1 MGTQL
6 ERLNQLFEFLVR
18 VQDFW
23 TQPWTRLEQLP
34 WSSTL
39 QTNSEGATWR
49 IAPDAPLYAALT
61 EVADL
66 IEKEPFRLRLG
77 QEWLEGPEAACPL
90 RWQNVRLR
98 RLQGGLELKVQGPTH
113 LRHDLLRSLALPE
126 RPDPPYQVTPRN
138 VLYLEPLALDYSD
151 FLTHL
156 RKALPDADDLP
167 AALAS
172 LTGPSPAKPE
182 PLYRQPLWTLSI
194 SPEQEEIAHRLA
206 VRPLVLVEGGPG
218 TGKSHLVANL
228 LGHCLAMG
236 LRVLVTGPSSAAL
249 RPILNALP
257 TDLRA
262 LCVGPGQGPDLE
274 LSKRLEKTDPK
285 AQLKQAEAQKKRR
298 EQLLEEQDRLE
309 EQLLVQA
316 MLEYSERG
324 DERVSE
330 LGRRLQPERDEL
342 GWIPGPVGLKP
353 NPLSPDQLAELY
365 DSNRLTPDEEE
376 KLSGPLPDRSELLTA
391 PELASLSELWKEV
404 ENYPDHNYWTGTPP
418 KESLEYLPLAASRV
432 VSSLRE
438 SDPWFLECVWRA
450 RTNEKHRQTYA
461 VLQRELE
468 QNRKERNR
476 ILKQIGER
484 DPTLPFFDD
493 EAQEICQELLEH
505 VNRGGTVTGI
515 AATFLKP
522 RWKKFLKG
530 AQVRGKSPTTEG
542 DFQALLEAI
551 SLKRLNETEDQ
562 RWAQEMV
569 VLGLMGAEQRKLDRI
584 DTLKRALNWNLE
596 VFSDFEH
603 QAAGAGLLW
612 ERAME
617 LSSEESGSGRVL
629 RRLLSFLEHELE
641 PLLER
646 RKAYLDVCQ
655 LMKRADQEARYLKS
669 AERSNPNPIW
679 GTLRQALVE
688 RDVRAY
694 EEALEQLAR
703 WESLLPLARRRREL
717 LDLLEPVAPAWV
729 DAIRERS
736 KVHGRTQVPGN
747 LSAAWEHRQATQ
759 WLRQLQEQPGPEGI
773 LKRLFEVREEV
784 LSATRD
790 LVTERAWAMLSMRA
804 GKRELSSEDCAPAWV
819 IPLDQVLDRFSPDET
834 RFDLLV
840 VEHAGLCDLRA
851 LGLLALAERAL
862 ILGDA
867 ERLCPEPAAQHD
879 ELARLAA
886 PYLAEHHR
894 ARPTSLLTWLDQ
906 GDSLR
911 LTTSFRA
918 RTELLQLLRQLESSV
933 AQVPGRSPSLSTP
946 SFALLRSRQEAN
958 DVAAIALA
966 VLREYP
972 GQSLAVACC
981 RQALGRRV
989 RRLLEHALPPETRP
1003 LVGSPLELQ
1012 GEERDRVLVA
1022 LPDTERKLVSAAD
1035 RRRLL
1040 ASLSLAR
1047 EQVLLLSAGDPE
1059 NDYAPGDLRRELV
1072 AQAEGLGTL
1081 TLGGSGWRGLVAQAV
1096 RKAGYRMHPFNERSV
1111 LVQGES
1117 LWAMVSMLGES
1128 SPPTRAE
1135 LVTESW
1141 MEQYLGW
1148 RVIRLRA
1155 SSFWIDQESCLQELV
1170 RQLAALGLSPLC
1182 DSPASERGLSLL
1194 KAAQELRRDLPGLPA
1209 PAVQA
1214 GADYGPGDFNWTWQ
1228 PLVRRLLDEQVRVA
1242 PVDTAGHELE
1252 VERRDRRLT
1261 LSDRRGE
1268 GIDLAVSPSWLEEA
1282 LEQVLAALGPGEP
1295 PLPRPE
1301 LVGTT
1306 SDEPFPWSIP
1316 FESPEDR
1323 EGAATQ
1329 PRPPEDREGTATQ
1342 PRPPE
1347 DREGA
1352 ATQPRPPEDREGA
1365 ATQPLPPED
1374 REGTATQPRPPED
1387 LEGAVNQSEQTE
1399 ASSRPPA
1406 SGRQSFRVLD
1416 LPEETEPAARNRS
1429 ESRPDTSAPVDGRR
1443 AATGEATRPERKTPR
1458 TQPSGYFTPS
1468 TRLEFGVAHP
1478 ASRPARPAGEPRQ
1491 GGERSQPA
1499 PPPPPPPRP
1508 VKAEAPPAP
1517 EPVAEKPAQPARPP
1531 ASRRP
1536 DRISWTEATG
1546 RAASPAAKPPAPKSM
1561 SSRTGPPQTPLPLPR
1576 KAAPAEPA
1584 PPPIGLEAI
1593 RSLMLQAF
1601 ELIQPVPDTVVTEL
1615 VEGVNEVALER
1626 GGREQRRAPRLLCC
1640 YDVLG
1645 ECDGESFQAVVSEVS
1660 LTGVRL
1666 ELSNRLTREALVVL
1680 RAELSSDLSPVQ
1692 CQVRWCRRS
1701 AEGVAAGLAFHEEP
1715 EQLSRSWVAVLLH
1728 SLGFGPEHSHQ
1739 RRKTLRVP
1747 TPRLKVL
1754 VRGKGM
1760 GTALDLGVGG
1770 MLLETTARLTLDERV
1785 ELTLGP
1791 HESLPAVQVQ
1801 ARIANLRQ
1809 RKVPAYGL
1817 AFVDLT
1823 PATMKALGA
1832 YVLSFLAGRARG
1844 KRP

>member
-18 VQDFW
+18 VQEFW

-61 EVADL
+61 EVADV
-66 IEKEPFRLRLG
+66 IEQEPFRLRLG

-90 RWQNVRLR
+90 RWQDVRVR
-98 RLQGGLELKVQGPTH
+98 RLDSGLELKAQGPSH
-113 LRHDLLRSLALPE
+113 LRHDLLRNLGLPE
-126 RPDPPYQVTPRN
+126 RPDPPYQVSPCS
-138 VLYLEPLALDYSD
+138 VLYLEPLALDYSE
-151 FLTHL
+151 FLARL
-156 RKALPDADDLP
+156 RKALADVDDLP
-167 AALAS
+167 ASLAT

-182 PLYRQPLWTLSI
+182 PLYRQPLWTLSV
-194 SPEQEEIAHRLA
+194 SPEQEEVAHRLA

-228 LGHCLAMG
+228 LGHCLALG
-236 LRVLVTGPSSAAL
+236 LRVLVTGPSSATL

-257 TDLRA
+257 PDLRA
-262 LCVGPGQGPDLE
+262 LCVGPGQSPDLE

-285 AQLKQAEAQKKRR
+285 TLLKEAEVQKTKR
-298 EQLLEEQDRLE
+298 EELLEEQDRIE
-309 EQLLVQA
+309 EQLFLQA
-316 MLEYSERG
+316 MLEYSERD

-330 LGRRLQPERDEL
+330 LGRRLQPERDDL

-353 NPLSPDQLAELY
+353 NPLSPDQVAELY
-365 DSNRLTPDEEE
+365 DSNRLTLHEEE
-376 KLSGPLPDRSELLTA
+376 QLSGPLPDRAELLTA
-391 PELASLSELWKEV
+391 TELASLSELWREV
-404 ENYPDHNYWTGTPP
+404 ENYPDHNYWSGTPP
-418 KESLEYLPLAASRV
+418 LESLEYLPLAASRV

-450 RTNEKHRQTYA
+450 RTSEKHRQTYA
-461 VLQRELE
+461 VLLRELE

-476 ILKQIGER
+476 ILKQIGDR

-530 AQVRGKSPTTEG
+530 AQVRGKSPTTDG

-584 DTLKRALNWNLE
+584 DTLKRALSWNLE

-617 LSSEESGSGRVL
+617 LASEEGGSGRVL

-655 LMKRADQEARYLKS
+655 MMKRADQEARYLKS
-669 AERSNPNPIW
+669 AERSSPNPIW

-688 RDVRAY
+688 RDERAY
-694 EEALEQLAR
+694 EQALEQLAH
-703 WESLLPLARRRREL
+703 WESLAPLARRRREL

-736 KVHGRTQVPGN
+736 KIHGRTQVPGN
-747 LSAAWEHRQATQ
+747 VVAAWEHRQAAQ
-759 WLRQLQEQPGPEGI
+759 WLRQLQEQPGPEVT

-784 LSATRD
+784 LSVTRD
-790 LVTERAWAMLSMRA
+790 LVTQRAWAMLGMRA
-804 GKRELSSEDCAPAWV
+804 GKRELSSQDCSPAWV
-819 IPLDQVLDRFSPDET
+819 IPLDQVLERFSPDET

-862 ILGDA
+862 ILGDP

-906 GDSLR
+906 GDSLC
-911 LTTSFRA
+911 LTASFRA
-918 RTELLQLLRQLESSV
+918 RTEILQLLRLLESSV
-933 AQVPGRSPSLSTP
+933 AQAPGRSPSFPTP
-946 SFALLRSRQEAN
+946 PFGLLRSRLEAR
-958 DVAAIALA
+958 DVAAIAMA
-966 VLREYP
+966 VLREHP

-981 RQALGRRV
+981 CVALGRQV
-989 RRLLEHALPPETRP
+989 RRLLEQALPAETRP
-1003 LVGSPLELQ
+1003 LVGSPLGLQ

-1022 LPDTERKLVSAAD
+1022 LPDTERKLVSSAD

-1072 AQAEGLGTL
+1072 VGAEGIGTL
-1081 TLGGSGWRGLVAQAV
+1081 SLGGSGWRGLVAQTV

-1111 LVQGES
+1111 LVQGDS
-1117 LWAMVSMLGES
+1117 GWVLVSMLGES
-1128 SPPTRAE
+1128 TPPTRAE

-1141 MEQYLGW
+1141 LEQYLGW

-1155 SSFWIDQESCLQELV
+1155 SSFWIEQENSLQGIV
-1170 RQLAALGLSPLC
+1170 AQLEALGLSPLG
-1182 DSPASERGLSLL
+1182 DSPASERGLRLL
-1194 KAAQELRRDLPGLPA
+1194 KAAQELRRSLPSLPA
-1209 PAVQA
+1209 PAVEA

-1228 PLVRRLLDEQVRVA
+1228 PLVRRLLNEQVRVA
-1242 PVDTAGHELE
+1242 PADTAGHELE
-1252 VERRDRRLT
+1252 VERQGRRLT
-1261 LSDRRGE
+1261 LSDRKGE
-1268 GIDLAVSPSWLEEA
+1268 GIDLSVSPSRLEEA
-1282 LEQVLAALGPGEP
+1282 LEQVLAALGPSEP

-1301 LVGTT
+1301 LVATT
-1306 SDEPFPWSIP
+1306 SEEPGHWSIP
-1316 FESPEDR
+1316 FESFEDR
-1323 EGAATQ
+1323 EVTVELSRIEPSEEPAVAADSSQ
-1329 PRPPEDREGTATQ
+1329 LEQDRESPAEQ
-1342 PRPPE
+1342 LEPSA
-1347 DREGA
+1347 DREVTTNGE
-1352 ATQPRPPEDREGA
+1352 QQREQEEVTSG
-1365 ATQPLPPED
+1365 
-1374 REGTATQPRPPED
+1374 
-1387 LEGAVNQSEQTE
+1387 
-1399 ASSRPPA
+1399 PA
-1406 SGRQSFRVLD
+1406 QVLD
-1416 LPEETEPAARNRS
+1416 LPEENEPVAERHPAEAPTESPAP
-1429 ESRPDTSAPVDGRR
+1429 EPVKAPTDGKR
-1443 AATGEATRPERKTPR
+1443 AATPERKMPR
-1458 TQPSGYFTPS
+1458 TQPSGYFSPS
-1468 TRLEFGVAHP
+1468 SRFEFGVAHP
-1478 ASRPARPAGEPRQ
+1478 ASRPARPAGEPRH

-1508 VKAEAPPAP
+1508 AEPEAPPAP
-1517 EPVAEKPAQPARPP
+1517 GPVAEKRAQPARPP
-1531 ASRRP
+1531 ASPRP

-1561 SSRTGPPQTPLPLPR
+1561 PNKAGPPRTSLPLPR
-1576 KAAPAEPA
+1576 KVAPAPPAEPPA
-1584 PPPIGLEAI
+1584 PIGLEAI
-1593 RSLMLQAF
+1593 RALMLQAF
-1601 ELIQPVPDTVVTEL
+1601 ELIQPVPDKVVTEL
-1615 VEGVNEVALER
+1615 VEGVNEVGLER

-1645 ECDGESFQAVVSEVS
+1645 ECEGESFQAVVSEVS

-1680 RAELSSDLSPVQ
+1680 RPELSSDLSPVQ

-1701 AEGVAAGLAFHEEP
+1701 AEGMAAGLAFHEDP

-1770 MLLETTARLTLDERV
+1770 MLIETTARLALDERV

-1791 HESLPAVQVQ
+1791 HENLPAVQVQ
-1801 ARIANLRQ
+1801 ARIANQRQ

-1823 PATMKALGA
+1823 PSTMKALGS
-1832 YVLSFLAGRARG
+1832 YVLSFLAARAKG